1 MLPAFPTSHLTV
13 RSVGNLQPDAC
24 LAQLHGTDMK
34 SALAIHTSCTAAA
47 LLAPVLSPASLLP
60 CCALQA
66 SRQLKETS
74 QIDTLLMS
82 RKQRL
87 MKQFRESK

>member
-1 MLPAFPTSHLTV
+1 MGSV
-13 RSVGNLQPDAC
+13 RDPQPDAC
-24 LAQLHGTDMK
+24 MALLHGTDVK
-34 SALAIHTSCTAAA
+34 AALVIQASCTAAA
-47 LLAPVLSPASLLP
+47 LLTAVLPPTTLLP
-60 CCALQA
+60 CWVLQA